1 METIAVAIIGL
12 NATLIGAM
20 IWVLKFVAVK
30 VFGSNGKEGAFA
42 AFSATLKQMNDDIRE
57 STVAIHEMRKTMEI
71 ISERDVNVPRRAK
84 KAE

>member
-30 VFGSNGKEGAFA
+30 IFGSNGKEGAFA

-71 ISERDVNVPRRAK
+71 ISERDANVPRRAK